1 MSLKKGP
8 IQYKTRHKKTAHWFN
23 HVFTNISL
31 ELLDKRPRV
40 GKLIRHRLPIT
51 LQLLPTPF
59 VPRAHFRVAGKLLK
73 PAHVHKGHARHQRQ
87 IRNGQSIAGRVLAPT
102 EIFLEKSERLAKF
115 LPVGV
120 GPDRSGPPDGRE
132 VVVRPAVQH
141 AQIEVE
147 PVLDKGTGFWGS
159 RVERVV
165 IGTGVG
171 VHQVGQDGAG
181 FADGKVTVHQGGHLV
196 LRIELECE
204 GFGEDGSCYARLAYL
219 DEGFPRGTLNGV
231 VDHFEVEG

>member
-1 MSLKKGP
+1 MDQNNKS
-8 IQYKTRHKKTAHWFN
+8 RHFKKTANWFN
-23 HVFTNISL
+23 HVFTKISL

-40 GKLIRHRLPIT
+40 GKLIRNRLLIT

-87 IRNGQSIAGRVLAPT
+87 IRNGQSITGRVLAPT
-102 EIFLEKSERLAKF
+102 EVFLEESERLAEF

-120 GPDRSGPPDGRE
+120 CSDRSGPPDGRE

-147 PVLDKGTGFWGS
+147 PMLDEGTGFWSS
-159 RVERVV
+159 RVERMVV
-165 IGTGVG
+165 GSGVG

-181 FADGKVTVHQGGHLV
+181 LTYGKITVH
-196 LRIELECE
+196 
-204 GFGEDGSCYARLAYL
+204 
-219 DEGFPRGTLNGV
+219 
-231 VDHFEVEG
+231 